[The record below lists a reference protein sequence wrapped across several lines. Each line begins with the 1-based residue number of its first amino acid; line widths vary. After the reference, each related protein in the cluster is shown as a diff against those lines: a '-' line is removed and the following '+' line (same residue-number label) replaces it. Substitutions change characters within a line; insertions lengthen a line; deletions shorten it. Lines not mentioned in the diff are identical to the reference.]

1 MKFNRFLVCL
11 IALGLTTSCS
21 NSIES
26 GGSSGGDEILKS
38 VECVTV
44 LGLNAA
50 LEVHY
55 QSGRIE
61 IVTTE
66 GSVDITSGVPVRW
79 CSSERSGTKSDS
91 SSIQAPSFRYEN
103 SDSTS
108 NSVANQNPPTTYQ
121 PIYSIDLYCGSH
133 GALFY
138 LLQDGSSNTRCQYS
152 LADGS
157 GGETEPV
164 MSGRRGTPLAT
175 WDTYA
180 AGSGGERICF
190 GLFKDGQVVVAS
202 RTIPNGELMSTT
214 CEQIFSKNS
223 PPAPF
228 AKSLTCPISGRITDL
243 ELPDGTETDRCVVTY
258 ADESSKV
265 QRVNLKYV
273 PEQPLVDFVFFHD
286 TSWGN
291 RFCIGLNRIGQL
303 RSYQVGDYES
313 TCQ

>member
-1 MKFNRFLVCL
+1 MCL

-21 NSIES
+21 NSAES

-44 LGLNAA
+44 LGLNEA

-61 IVTTE
+61 IVTTG

-79 CSSERSGTKSDS
+79 CSSERSGSKSDS
-91 SSIQAPSFRYEN
+91 SSIQEPSFRYEN

-108 NSVANQNPPTTYQ
+108 NSVSNQNPPTTYQ

-138 LLQDGSSNTRCQYS
+138 LLQDGNSYTRCQYS

-180 AGSGGERICF
+180 SGSGGERICF

-273 PEQPLVDFVFFHD
+273 PEQPLVDFVFFID
-286 TSWGN
+286 TSWGDK
-291 RFCIGLNRIGQL
+291 FCIGLNRIGQL

>member
-1 MKFNRFLVCL
+1 MKINRFLVCL

-21 NSIES
+21 NSFES
-26 GGSSGGDEILKS
+26 EESSGGDEIIKS

-44 LGLNAA
+44 LGLNEA

-61 IVTTE
+61 IVTT
-66 GSVDITSGVPVRW
+66 GSSVDITSGVPVRW

-258 ADESSKV
+258 ADESTKV